1 MGRVLHGPR
10 PPTCL
15 YRMPEIVIVQDCWT
29 KVDPVVWTGSMRN
42 GYIYTSVMG
51 TYRTRDCFPR
61 SRCLHSKG
69 PCFHRKRLCFTNPN
83 QIVPDVEAVEAVEAN
98 PHTIRGRTQPQPSA
112 MRPEESLDMP
122 PSRIC

>member
-1 MGRVLHGPR
+1 MALTRH
-10 PPTCL
+10 
-15 YRMPEIVIVQDCWT
+15 EIASLDPAAST
-29 KVDPVVWTGSMRN
+29 PKVPASTENAFAS
-42 GYIYTSVMG
+42 TS
-51 TYRTRDCFPR
+51 
-61 SRCLHSKG
+61 S
-69 PCFHRKRLCFTNPN
+69 N